1 MFSTHKFE
9 AELASGYG
17 EFKKISWFQ
26 ASDWTLRHMLSSHW
40 SDLILVRA
48 LFQNQARIGLKLFV
62 GLNYFLGYKLLIR
75 GKF

>member
-26 ASDWTLRHMLSSHW
+26 ASDWTLRQMLISHW
-40 SDLILVRA
+40 SDWILVCA